1 MEDVVDLIATDA
13 SASDISDK
21 MKEILYAKAAER
33 IDIARPYVA
42 NAMFGQEFEYPE
54 VEDEVETEVGDEPDE
69 VVDEIETETETEQKR
84 NQKNDYQTTSRMIVL
99 VVMQPTSYQ
108 PQAVLHVMM
117 QNSELLQYDGT
128 IWE

>member
-33 IDIARPYVA
+33 IDVARPYVA

-54 VEDEVETEVGDEPDE
+54 VEDEVDETTDE
-69 VVDEIETETETEQKR
+69 VVDELETDTETDTEEK
-84 NQKNDYQTTSRMIVL
+84 
-99 VVMQPTSYQ
+99 
-108 PQAVLHVMM
+108 
-117 QNSELLQYDGT
+117 SE
-128 IWE
+128 

>member
-1 MEDVVDLIATDA
+1 MEDVVDLIATDT

-54 VEDEVETEVGDEPDE
+54 VEGEVETEVGDEPTDE
-69 VVDEIETETETEQKR
+69 VVDEIETETETEEE
-84 NQKNDYQTTSRMIVL
+84 
-99 VVMQPTSYQ
+99 
-108 PQAVLHVMM
+108 
-117 QNSELLQYDGT
+117 SE
-128 IWE
+128 E

>member
-33 IDIARPYVA
+33 IDVARPYVA

-54 VEDEVETEVGDEPDE
+54 VESEDQTEVGDEPAE
-69 VVDEIETETETEQKR
+69 EEPTAEIETDTETDTEEE
-84 NQKNDYQTTSRMIVL
+84 
-99 VVMQPTSYQ
+99 
-108 PQAVLHVMM
+108 
-117 QNSELLQYDGT
+117 SE
-128 IWE
+128 E

>member
-33 IDIARPYVA
+33 IDVARPYVA

-54 VEDEVETEVGDEPDE
+54 VEDEVDETTDE
-69 VVDEIETETETEQKR
+69 VVDELETETDTETDTEEE
-84 NQKNDYQTTSRMIVL
+84 
-99 VVMQPTSYQ
+99 
-108 PQAVLHVMM
+108 
-117 QNSELLQYDGT
+117 SE
-128 IWE
+128 